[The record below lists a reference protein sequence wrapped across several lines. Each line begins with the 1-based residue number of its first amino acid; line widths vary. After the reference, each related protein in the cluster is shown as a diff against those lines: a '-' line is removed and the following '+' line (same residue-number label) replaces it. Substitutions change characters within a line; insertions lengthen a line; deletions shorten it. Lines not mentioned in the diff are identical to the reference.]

1 MKTAKFL
8 PNKIVLDSES
18 EKPIE
23 FRLYKFPTIAE
34 GVEYINYKGEV
45 YIRQ

>member
-1 MKTAKFL
+1 MNTAKFH
-8 PNKIVLDSES
+8 PNKIVLNTNE

-23 FRLYKFPTIAE
+23 FRLYKFPTIQL
-34 GVEYINYKGEV
+34 GLEYINHKGEV